1 MLTNQLQPPI
11 TTTFGLGFSL
21 ETNANDHQSIYSVG
35 SFSWGGA
42 FNTQYWGDP
51 REKLVALIYT
61 NIYGNTVNTAERFKM
76 LTYAAIID

>member
-1 MLTNQLQPPI
+1 VWCCYDLR
-11 TTTFGLGFSL
+11 
-21 ETNANDHQSIYSVG
+21 G

>member
-1 MLTNQLQPPI
+1 
-11 TTTFGLGFSL
+11 
-21 ETNANDHQSIYSVG
+21 VG